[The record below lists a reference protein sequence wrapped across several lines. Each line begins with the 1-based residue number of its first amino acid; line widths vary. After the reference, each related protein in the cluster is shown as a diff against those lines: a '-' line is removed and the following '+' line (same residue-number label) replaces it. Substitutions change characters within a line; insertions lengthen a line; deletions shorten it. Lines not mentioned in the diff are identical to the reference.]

1 MDALPPRFLPFRPID
16 VGAEAR
22 RLRLVQRGKEDGARN
37 HPPADASPPP
47 LAEEEI
53 QLAIATERAR
63 CLNDLA
69 AQLRAA
75 RDALAQLE
83 TAMDVAQLRNDSA
96 MAAAQFHEV
105 EAAWAGRIALLGRAT
120 EAAAQEFAEFRA
132 RHDIRREPRHP
143 GNRGMTVALLALCLV
158 IESALNG
165 VFFAQGSD
173 FGLLGGI
180 ALALGLSLVNIVIGF
195 VNGWAFLRAAHHR
208 NWLIK
213 AFGLL
218 CFLALAAGVLV
229 FNGYVAHFR
238 DAYAR
243 LGDATNPTTIAH
255 TLLTA
260 PFVLASIQSWLLFA
274 VGVLFSGFAT
284 FKGFGFDD
292 PYPGFGAAGRR
303 LDRARDNYANERADL
318 LDRAA
323 EIRDD
328 IIGKLTTGAEA
339 LRGAATQRQQV
350 LATRQRMRA
359 EYEAH
364 ETHLAEAAQNLLTTY
379 RDANTAARGTP
390 APAFFQRRFAFP
402 DKGTDSATIQALMA
416 DPGPQHDAAVL
427 LGELD
432 RLRDAA
438 MAAYEHVLAHAPAEG

>member
-16 VGAEAR
+16 IAAEAR
-22 RLRLVQRGKEDGARN
+22 RLRLAPRGKEDGVRN
-37 HPPADASPPP
+37 RPPSDAATPA
-47 LAEEEI
+47 LAEEEV
-53 QLAIATERAR
+53 QLAINTERAR

-83 TAMDVAQLRNDSA
+83 TAMDVAQLRNDTA
-96 MAAAQFHEV
+96 MAQAQCHEV
-105 EAAWAGRIALLGRAT
+105 EAAWSGSIVLLGRA
-120 EAAAQEFAEFRA
+120 AADAAQEFQDFRA
-132 RHDIRREPRHP
+132 THRVRRAPRQP
-143 GNRGMTVALLALCLV
+143 ANRGMTVALLALCLV

-180 ALALGLSLVNIVIGF
+180 ALALGLSAVNVVTGF
-195 VNGWAFLRAAHHR
+195 INGWAFLRVAHHR
-208 NWLIK
+208 NTAIK
-213 AFGLL
+213 ACGVLGFLL
-218 CFLALAAGVLV
+218 VAAGLV
-229 FNGYVAHFR
+229 AFNGYVAHFR

-243 LGDATNPTTIAH
+243 LGEATNPTTIAH
-255 TLLTA
+255 GLLTA

-274 VGVLFSGFAT
+274 IGVLFSGFAT

-303 LDRARDNYANERADL
+303 LDRARDDYAGERANL

-323 EIRDD
+323 EIRDE
-328 IIGKLTTGAEA
+328 IIGRLTSGAEA
-339 LRGAATQRQQV
+339 LRGAATQREQV

-364 ETHLAEAAQNLLTTY
+364 EMHLADAAQTLLTIY
-379 RDANTAARGTP
+379 RDANTAARTTP
-390 APAFFQRRFAFP
+390 GPAHFQRRFGFP
-402 DKGTDSATIQALMA
+402 DRGTDSATIQALMT
-416 DPGPQHDAAVL
+416 DPGPRHDSAAL
-427 LGELD
+427 LAELD
-432 RLRDAA
+432 TLRDAA
-438 MAAYEHVLAHAPAEG
+438 VAAYEHVLAHAPAES